1 MSKRAQLLENEAKI
15 RALWQETKVFEAN
28 LPSNRNKDKY
38 FCTFPFPYMNGRLHI
53 GHAFSVSKAEFQA
66 RFQRTQGKAVLWPF
80 GLHCTGMPIMAC
92 ADKIKKELNESNL
105 GLLNNHKNAVNEHE
119 SAEESNV
126 KDVTK
131 FTSSRSKL
139 KAKSGSNMTQIEIM
153 KQMNIT
159 DDEIPKFA
167 DPDHW
172 LTYFSPL
179 AIQDMKLLGLSVD
192 WRRSFITTARNPY
205 FNLFVEWQFDRLK
218 KLNKLLYGCR
228 PSILSRITMQPCA
241 DHDRSEGEGAT
252 AQEYT
257 VVKMKL
263 DTKFK
268 NPFTNFT
275 DEFDNHKLKLME
287 KNVYLLAATLR
298 PETFYGQTNLFVLPE
313 GEYEAFLGYESPRL
327 TFNSVGVV
335 ENKLPLNKALE
346 DSECVYLTSRRS
358 ATNLIHQGL
367 VMLNENDELFSVHKF
382 SGMDLIGLSV
392 TTPLSVYKSV
402 YVVPMLTANMNKGT
416 GIVACVPSDSPDDYV
431 VLTELRRKISYFN
444 EKYNVVEEYLKHD
457 PFPIIEVPE
466 YGTCMAEKLCNENN
480 VTSSKDVK
488 LEQLKEL
495 IYKKGF
501 YTGVIKYGKYKDQK
515 VLDVKNKIRD
525 ELVEN
530 KQAFVYY
537 EPSKRVVSRLG
548 DECVVGICNQWYT
561 KFGDKQWKQNI
572 LNFVTSNKFTCY
584 NESTYNQLIN
594 IIQWLDNWACSRSYG
609 LGTLLPWE
617 NIKNNK
623 NILIESLSDSTIYMA
638 YYTIAHY
645 LQSDIFGANPGLLN
659 LSSKQLNYSLFDYI
673 FNINDKVP
681 KLNEEGLENHTECGV
696 MDKVNAM
703 REEFNYWYPVNVRCS
718 GKDLLFNHLTMSLFI
733 HDAIWDS
740 DEYMPRSYFCN
751 GHVLVN
757 SEKMSKSKG
766 NFLTIEESINQY
778 TADGT
783 RIALADA
790 GDTLDDANFSKDTA
804 ESSILKLYNFLQTTI
819 QDLSPPSYSEPV
831 NSEMPNQKLDDVLLK
846 LNMLE
851 LDNKINTHHF
861 HNKINSH
868 HLDNKMVVDEL
879 EYINKL
885 IELGDLYYFSK
896 VVFENELKYLTDM
909 AKKAYENFIYRD
921 ALKAVFYD
929 YITVR
934 LDYIQLSNNNINYNT
949 LLNYYRIFC
958 VIANPIIPYICEYI
972 WNYILRE
979 KEPLSDQLWPSF
991 KYNTNGNLHILLK
1004 LLYRNIEEFRKIKDK
1019 SLSGKQKHKQANE
1032 KVYTKAK
1039 IYISV
1044 DYPENIRNVLTL
1056 MNNMNILETG
1066 MNEREVLKL
1075 LNEDESVK
1083 RLDKREKNSILS
1095 FASYQLKQLN
1105 LLGNTTF
1112 QLRLPYDEFKLYTL
1126 LVPYLKLT
1134 LSLEGKLIIYTHCL
1148 DVTVLYEE
1156 GDTWNEMKQLPLP
1169 GRPSIL
1175 FY

>member
-92 ADKIKKELNESNL
+92 ADKIKNELHESSI
-105 GLLNNHKNAVNEHE
+105 GLMNNHKNMANYVHE
-119 SAEESNV
+119 NEESNV

-139 KAKSGSNMTQIEIM
+139 KAKSGTNMTQMEIM
-153 KQMNIT
+153 KQMNIS
-159 DDEIPKFA
+159 DEDIPKFA

-263 DTKFK
+263 DTTHK

-275 DEFDNHKLKLME
+275 PEFENSKEKLLQ

-298 PETFYGQTNLFVLPE
+298 PETFYGQTNLFVIPE
-313 GEYEAFLGYESPRL
+313 GEYESFLGYESPKL
-327 TFNSVGVV
+327 NFNSVGVV
-335 ENKLPLNKALE
+335 ENKLSLNKAVE
-346 DSECVYLTSRRS
+346 ESECIYVTSRRS

-367 VMLNENDELFSVHKF
+367 VMLNETDELYSVHKF
-382 SGMDLIGLSV
+382 KGMELIGLTV
-392 TTPLSVYKSV
+392 ITPLSVYKSV
-402 YVVPMLTANMNKGT
+402 HIVPMLTANMNKGT

-431 VLTELRRKISYFN
+431 VLSELRRKINYFN
-444 EKYNVVEEYLKHD
+444 EKYNVAPEYLKCD
-457 PFPIIEVPE
+457 PFPIIDVPD
-466 YGTCMAEKLCNENN
+466 YGTCMAEKLCTENN

-501 YTGVIKYGKYKDQK
+501 YTGIITYGKYKNQK
-515 VLDVKNKIRD
+515 VVDVKNKIRD
-525 ELVEN
+525 ELIEN
-530 KQAFVYY
+530 KEAFVYY

-561 KFGDKQWKQNI
+561 KFGDKQWKENI
-572 LNFVTSNKFTCY
+572 LNFVTSNQFTCY
-584 NESTYNQLIN
+584 NESTYNQLLN

-638 YYTIAHY
+638 YYTVAHY
-645 LQSDIFGANPGLLN
+645 LQSDIFGTNPGLLN
-659 LSSKQLNYSLFDYI
+659 LSSKQINYSLFDYI
-673 FNINDKVP
+673 FRISDNLPSLTHTGQGN
-681 KLNEEGLENHTECGV
+681 LENHRDDV
-696 MDKVNAM
+696 MDKINRM

-733 HDAIWDS
+733 HNAIWESND
-740 DEYMPRSYFCN
+740 YMPRSYFCN

-819 QDLSPPSYSEPV
+819 QDLSISNTESCVVDGTNNTGV
-831 NSEMPNQKLDDVLLK
+831 NHHLDDVVLGI
-846 LNMLE
+846 NMLE
-851 LDNKINTHHF
+851 LDTKTTKPSI
-861 HNKINSH
+861 
-868 HLDNKMVVDEL
+868 MVDEL

-885 IELGDLYYFSK
+885 IELGDLYLFSK

-921 ALKAVFYD
+921 ALKFVFYD

-934 LDYIQLSNNNINYNT
+934 LDYIQLSNNNINHQT
-949 LLNYYRIFC
+949 LQNYYRIFC
-958 VIANPIIPYICEYI
+958 IIANPIIPYICEYI
-972 WNYILRE
+972 WNYILKE
-979 KEPLSDQLWPSF
+979 KEPLSHQLWPQF
-991 KYNTNGNLHILLK
+991 KYPTNGNLHILLK

-1019 SLSGKQKHKQANE
+1019 SLSGKQKNKSTNE
-1032 KVYTKAK
+1032 TVYTKAK

-1044 DYPENIRNVLTL
+1044 DYPENIRNVLSL
-1056 MNNMNILETG
+1056 MNNMNILE
-1066 MNEREVLKL
+1066 NNLSEKEVLKL
-1075 LNEDESVK
+1075 LNEDESVRK
-1083 RLDKREKNSILS
+1083 LDKKEKNSILS

-1134 LSLEGKLIIYTHCL
+1134 LSLQEVL
-1148 DVTVLYEE
+1148 VLYEAE
-1156 GDTWNEMKQLPLP
+1156 GMSEMKQLSLP